1 VAICYTYRAHW
12 ELCNLPTQR
21 DRDRYAPAIAAA
33 RDGLALFAEVGA
45 GVSLRALQPE
55 GASSSSSAQTDH
67 GRVRDHIAVLINTA
81 I

>member
-33 RDGLALFAEVGA
+33 RDGLALFAEAGA

-55 GASSSSSAQTDH
+55 GASSSCFFPGERRKTT
-67 GRVRDHIAVLINTA
+67 GGGWGGGFTV
-81 I
+81 